1 LKTSKLI
8 NTVRTLIL
16 ENWLNEKAVEK
27 LIEGITRYGLEN
39 VSTLSKWVAIPVETA
54 RYMIWEEL
62 PKHNVSAR
70 ITVNLPRIG
79 LGRWM
84 LQITPTQKSY
94 TDGIETFLKDSAGP
108 VYIGRVL
115 PDNSSVSML
124 AIPFGEQYKLRE
136 QLAHLRSSNIIES
149 YSLDEVEWIRD
160 ISLNPAMYDF
170 KERNWRH
177 DWEDLDKNRDPP
189 IAPDAKED
197 QAPVVDYKDILILKE
212 LQQNVPRTLSKLSK
226 RIGLDQHNLRY
237 HYKTHVR
244 RAISGYYLRLIPQD
258 SGKYHTS
265 IIFSLEIQN
274 EKSLAEARSVSL
286 RIPFTQKSWK
296 TERDYCWLTR
306 CPGEHTTSLLRY
318 VNNKF
323 MKIPGK
329 LKVTYID
336 SQTEFFGTIPHTLF
350 DEEKGIWKYEPK
362 SAIQILKK

>member
-1 LKTSKLI
+1 M
-8 NTVRTLIL
+8 
-16 ENWLNEKAVEK
+16 NEKAAAK

-94 TDGIETFLKDSAGP
+94 SDGIDAFLKDSAGP
-108 VYIGRVL
+108 LYIGRVL

-160 ISLNPAMYDF
+160 ISLNPSMYDF
-170 KERNWRH
+170 KERDWSF
-177 DWEDLDKNRDPP
+177 DWEALDKSREPP
-189 IAPDAKED
+189 ITPDAKED

-226 RIGLDQHNLRY
+226 RIGLDQ
-237 HYKTHVR
+237 
-244 RAISGYYLRLIPQD
+244 
-258 SGKYHTS
+258 
-265 IIFSLEIQN
+265 
-274 EKSLAEARSVSL
+274 
-286 RIPFTQKSWK
+286 
-296 TERDYCWLTR
+296 
-306 CPGEHTTSLLRY
+306 
-318 VNNKF
+318 
-323 MKIPGK
+323 
-329 LKVTYID
+329 
-336 SQTEFFGTIPHTLF
+336 
-350 DEEKGIWKYEPK
+350 
-362 SAIQILKK
+362 